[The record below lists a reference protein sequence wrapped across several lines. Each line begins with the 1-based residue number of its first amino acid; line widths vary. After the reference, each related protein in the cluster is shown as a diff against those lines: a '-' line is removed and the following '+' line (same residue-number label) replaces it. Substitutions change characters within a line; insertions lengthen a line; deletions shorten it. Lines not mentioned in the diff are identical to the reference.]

1 MRVLVTGATS
11 LLGRHTV
18 ARLLDAGHDVV
29 VNAAAYTKVDDA
41 ESDEEGSSRH
51 VDRGDASSSSLVD
64 SFVHSRDGFSDA
76 PPVAESESADIDDEA
91 PAASSA
97 ETAEMVSGAEASGET
112 ETDPEPVSAD
122 SFGGVGPAE
131 SSAEPISSEIEDDIV
146 AAASSEL
153 TDAIDEEDEDEFDE
167 TFDDGGDLPVSAA
180 NEPEPPDPLLSPDA
194 EAAGEDSPDARTT
207 P

>member
-1 MRVLVTGATS
+1 V
-11 LLGRHTV
+11 
-18 ARLLDAGHDVV
+18 
-29 VNAAAYTKVDDA
+29 
-41 ESDEEGSSRH
+41 
-51 VDRGDASSSSLVD
+51 VD

-97 ETAEMVSGAEASGET
+97 ETAEMVSAAEASGET